1 MYPLAHQDSRARL
14 LVEAM
19 LAEHELIVGL
29 VERLRS
35 APGRLEAAGE
45 ARALSV
51 TFESHLAKENDQI
64 LPLLAESPGVS
75 WPMLSRECTSCW
87 AATAT
92 WTSTTATTTTRTHPA
107 TRTPTTTRAHRPP
120 ARRRPGR
127 AGVPGR
133 LDPRG
138 RCLVRVRGRVRL
150 RRERRSRPARARRPV
165 GAARHPARHHL
176 RRPGCGELRRRSRPG
191 RTARPPPAAEAARGT
206 RSRRVCG
213 RVPRARPGDLAAALR
228 PCLIPH
234 CRGCRALPDGAH
246 GAVDNRTDG

>member
-75 WPMLSRECTSCW
+75 LADALEGMHELLGGHGHVDQHDRDHDHTHAPGHTHAHDHTR
-87 AATAT
+87 APDRPHQ
-92 WTSTTATTTTRTHPA
+92 TTRPS
-107 TRTPTTTRAHRPP
+107 
-120 ARRRPGR
+120 RRPRPTRPSR
-127 AGVPGR
+127 AS
-133 LDPRG
+133 
-138 RCLVRVRGRVRL
+138 LVRVRGRVRL

-206 RSRRVCG
+206 RSGAFAVEYLERG
-213 RVPRARPGDLAAALR
+213 RRPGGCASSVPD
-228 PCLIPH
+228 PH